1 MKYWQTP
8 EFKALQKTWYER
20 LDSEGFVDEEKL
32 DNGELYLQPQP
43 TDDTNYRRYDHTHN
57 AAKVSYFLTLTQ
69 FVYQHQGL
77 FKREVD
83 RQILTLYVE
92 GKNIKEIVGHL
103 KDSGMKRN
111 RDSVR
116 CIIRRHEHMWGIK
129 TYTYEQ
135 MYMKTKAS

>member
-8 EFKALQKTWYER
+8 EFKALQKAWYER
-20 LDSEGFVDEEKL
+20 LEADGFVDHEELNKGDL
-32 DNGELYLQPQP
+32 HLKPQQH
-43 TDDTNYRRYDHTHN
+43 DDTNYRRYDHTHN

-69 FVYQHQGL
+69 HVYQHQDS

-92 GKNIKEIVGHL
+92 GKNIKEIVAHL
-103 KDSGMKRN
+103 KDQGMSRN

-116 CIIRRHEHMWGIK
+116 CIIMRHEHLWGLK

-135 MYMKTKAS
+135 MYMKSKTG